1 MRNIIEGYVIILLL
15 WTLVLLSISF
25 TTINLDVTAAKKIHN
40 NIISEIENTDGAILN
55 SDKFVYDNST
65 GLYTYENKAE
75 NNAYS
80 YIITIAKEDIGSEV
94 IQTGQTVIYN
104 TIYKVNMYFDYYVPF
119 FGKQSYVSGR
129 YAK

>member
-15 WTLVLLSISF
+15 WLLVLLSVAF
-25 TTINLDVTAAKKIHN
+25 TTINMDVTAAKKIHN

-55 SDKFVYDNST
+55 DNKFVYDEENN
-65 GLYTYENKAE
+65 LYIYESKAS
-75 NNAYS
+75 NNAYT
-80 YIITIAKEDIGSEV
+80 YTVTVAKEDIGSEV

-104 TIYKVNMYFDYYVPF
+104 TVYKVNMYFDYYVPL
-119 FGKQSYVSGR
+119 FGKQNYTSGR